1 MLYGWGLIS
10 EEEKRLI
17 AEGIRKCK
25 TFGGPYHIV
34 LFPTDRCNLDC
45 FFCYTEGLRRQ
56 AKEIEWDVLQR
67 ALAEGVAMG
76 VKSVS
81 LGGGGEPLI
90 YTALL
95 QLLDFTEAHH
105 LKIDSIKTNGTA
117 LTDAVALRLIR
128 SGLRRITISLNE
140 TDPFEYAGMGRVS
153 PHLFG
158 RAMKGIDNIIE
169 AKRTADSDCEVSV
182 QIFVWRENYGRL
194 PNMIE
199 ALLPTGADFI
209 YVNTM
214 EGLPAEKKMT
224 GTQKEEFRGILRDV
238 IEKNAQRLQ
247 FNLTA
252 EGLQQYAESEQYR
265 VYPQAIDLPD
275 ICRTDKRVEFCYI
288 GWYAVVIEASG
299 DVYPCCHF
307 ATDPAKSLGNLH
319 TSTLR
324 EIWYGGRANKFR
336 REMRHL
342 LLTDADK
349 RLLPRRSRFI
359 HPLCLERT
367 ACAFNYYLCDP
378 AFYINMNRWAKKNGG
393 PYRIYQVLKSLT
405 FRIGHY
411 IRNFQTWLKV

>member
-1 MLYGWGLIS
+1 MLYGWELIS

-17 AEGIRKCK
+17 AEGIRKGK
-25 TFGGPYHIV
+25 AFGGPYHIV

-56 AKEIEWDVLQR
+56 AREIAWDVLQR

-81 LGGGGEPLI
+81 FGGGGEPLI
-90 YTALL
+90 YPALVP
-95 QLLDFTEAHH
+95 LLDFIEERH

-117 LTDAVALRLIR
+117 LTDTVALRLIR

-140 TDPFEYAGMGRVS
+140 TDPVEYAGMGRVS

-158 RAMKGIDNIIE
+158 RAMEGIDNIIE
-169 AKRTADSDCEVSV
+169 AKRTAESDCEVSV
-182 QIFVWRENYGRL
+182 QIFVWRENYRRL
-194 PNMIE
+194 PQMIE

-214 EGLPAEKKMT
+214 EGLPVEKKMT
-224 GTQKEEFRGILRDV
+224 GAQKEEFRGILRGV
-238 IEKNAQRLQ
+238 IERNAPRLQ

-252 EGLQQYAESEQYR
+252 EGLQQYAEAEQYR

-288 GWYAVVIEASG
+288 GWYAAVIEASG
-299 DVYPCCHF
+299 DVYSCCHF
-307 ATDPAKSLGNLH
+307 ATDAAKSLGNLH
-319 TSTLR
+319 QRTLR
-324 EIWYGGRANKFR
+324 DIWYGERANDFR

-342 LLTDADK
+342 LLTDADM
-349 RLLPRRSRFI
+349 RFLPRRTRFI

-378 AFYINMNRWAKKNGG
+378 AFYMDMNRWAKKHGRA
-393 PYRIYQVLKSLT
+393 YRLFQALKSLLSRAVH
-405 FRIGHY
+405 RIKKFPK
-411 IRNFQTWLKV
+411 RD